1 MPTRSHLG
9 EHSGCAPRSVDFRAS
24 AAPPGVKSGS
34 PNTRGLRRQTLETF
48 ATQGEALGFAG
59 LPEDFPNYRRVH
71 DIAAKALRLLGVSEP
86 ALSLLGY
93 LFNWTQPQDW
103 QKGSRPI
110 AFPSN
115 DTVCDDHGLSEA
127 SLRRYVMELR
137 EAGALTMKDSGNN
150 KRYGRRDPEG
160 RIILAST
167 FGYDLSPLAIHR
179 DRYQDIVKAHRSAC
193 AIRKDARRTIKIAG
207 RALQQMIES
216 AEDWNL
222 VSAYWTVLPQRLDAL
237 NQQLDQAASTAA
249 LTDVAHRFELLRAD
263 ALAVFTRTSSEQAER
278 IKAAGTSCAKP
289 GGSTAGTD
297 DMEQTMSGRPLNF
310 ERLYNTTAV
319 PLDSV
324 FVQARR
330 QVVVSCSGTSVHSTN
345 AVAESEP
352 DFREHEAWTG
362 TAPWDGGEVKSQE
375 VKTSPQELAD
385 LVPEIGDRIAA
396 TGQPVNWGALTV
408 ATTEFA
414 RDYGINPATVR
425 KAVRVIGWQSTHIGL
440 VEVAS
445 KSRAHF
451 DVSPGAYF
459 TSLIGKAERGE
470 LDLRRSLWGL
480 RQAAPE
486 VAASHKP
493 AKIHCEK
500 TPVAVPKS
508 MPAMTEAAEIRA
520 EREKANACR
529 REGPPVQP
537 LGSALAGMVA
547 VPAVKRVL
555 APVIK
560 DACSPPAPRP
570 VGFGSDFAAIQ
581 TSVDEVVA
589 RRKQEQDAKLAAM
602 TPAQRARYDEQERIR
617 LVICAQHRRQTLRR

>member
-1 MPTRSHLG
+1 MPTRSYLREPLG
-9 EHSGCAPRSVDFRAS
+9 YAPRSADFLTS
-24 AAPPGVKSGS
+24 AALPGVKSGL

-48 ATQGEALGFAG
+48 ATQGEAEGFAG

-137 EAGALTMKDSGNN
+137 EAGAITMKDSGNN
-150 KRYGRRDPEG
+150 KRYGRRDPQG

-167 FGYDLSPLAIHR
+167 FGYDLSPLAIHHNH
-179 DRYQDIVKAHRSAC
+179 YQDIVKAHKSAC
-193 AIRKDARRTIKIAG
+193 ALRKDARRTIKIAA

-222 VSAYWTVLPQRLDAL
+222 VSAYWTVLPQRIDAL
-237 NQQLDQAASTAA
+237 AQQFEQAASTAA

-263 ALAVFTRTSSEQAER
+263 ALAVFTRTSSERAER
-278 IKAAGTSCAKP
+278 MKAAGASCAQSSKSAVDID
-289 GGSTAGTD
+289 GIG
-297 DMEQTMSGRPLNF
+297 ETMSGRPLNP

-324 FVQARR
+324 FVQASR
-330 QVVVSCSGTSVHSTN
+330 QVVVGCSSTSVHSTN
-345 AVAESEP
+345 EVGDSEP

-362 TAPWDGGEVKSQE
+362 IAPWDGGEVKSQE

-385 LVPEIGDRIAA
+385 LVPEIGDRIVA
-396 TGQPVNWGALTV
+396 TGQDVNWGSLTV
-408 ATTEFA
+408 ATAAFA
-414 RDYGINPATVR
+414 RDYGINSATVR
-425 KAVRVIGWQSTHIGL
+425 KAVRVIGWQSTHISL
-440 VEVAS
+440 VVVAS

-480 RQAAPE
+480 RQAAPDI
-486 VAASHKP
+486 AASHKP

-500 TPVAVPKS
+500 TPIAVPKPL
-508 MPAMTEAAEIRA
+508 PAMTEAAEIRA
-520 EREKANACR
+520 EREKANASR
-529 REGPPVQP
+529 RDGPPVQP

-547 VPAVKRVL
+547 VPAVKRGL
-555 APVIK
+555 ATVIK
-560 DACSPPAPRP
+560 DACPASTPLP
-570 VGFGSDFAAIQ
+570 VGFESDLAAIQ
-581 TSVDEVVA
+581 SSVEELAA
-589 RRKQEQDAKLAAM
+589 RRKQAQDAKLAAM
-602 TPAQRARYDEQERIR
+602 TPSQRARHDEQERIR
-617 LVICAQHRRQTLRR
+617 LAICAQHRRQTLRR

>member
-9 EHSGCAPRSVDFRAS
+9 EQSGYAPRSADVRAS
-24 AAPPGVKSGS
+24 VVMPVVKSGS

-48 ATQGEALGFAG
+48 ATQGEAEGFAG
-59 LPEDFPNYRRVH
+59 LPADFPNYRRVH

-137 EAGALTMKDSGNN
+137 EAGAITMKDSGNN
-150 KRYGRRDPEG
+150 KRYGRRDPQG

-167 FGYDLSPLAIHR
+167 FGYDLSPLAIYR
-179 DRYQDIVKAHRSAC
+179 DHYQGIVKAHKSAC
-193 AIRKDARRTIKIAG
+193 ALRKDARRTIKIAA

-216 AEDWNL
+216 ADDWNL
-222 VSAYWTVLPQRLDAL
+222 VSAYWTVLQQRIDDLA
-237 NQQLDQAASTAA
+237 QQFEQAASTAA

-263 ALAVFTRTSSEQAER
+263 ALAVFTRTSSERAKRME
-278 IKAAGTSCAKP
+278 AAGASGAQSSE
-289 GGSTAGTD
+289 STVDID
-297 DMEQTMSGRPLNF
+297 DIEQTMSGRPLTT

-330 QVVVSCSGTSVHSTN
+330 QVVVSCSNTSVHSTN
-345 AVAESEP
+345 EVGDSEP

-396 TGQPVNWGALTV
+396 TGQSVNWGSLTI
-408 ATTEFA
+408 ATTAFA

-425 KAVRVIGWQSTHIGL
+425 KAVRVIGWQSTHTSVRARSRQGKPRSARAPACGL
-440 VEVAS
+440 LI
-445 KSRAHF
+445 KQPSR
-451 DVSPGAYF
+451 
-459 TSLIGKAERGE
+459 RG
-470 LDLRRSLWGL
+470 
-480 RQAAPE
+480 PI
-486 VAASHKP
+486 P
-493 AKIHCEK
+493 
-500 TPVAVPKS
+500 
-508 MPAMTEAAEIRA
+508 
-520 EREKANACR
+520 ACR
-529 REGPPVQP
+529 AWSGCGNRGRAAAAFVLQ
-537 LGSALAGMVA
+537 LG
-547 VPAVKRVL
+547 R
-555 APVIK
+555 
-560 DACSPPAPRP
+560 
-570 VGFGSDFAAIQ
+570 
-581 TSVDEVVA
+581 
-589 RRKQEQDAKLAAM
+589 
-602 TPAQRARYDEQERIR
+602 
-617 LVICAQHRRQTLRR
+617 

>member
-9 EHSGCAPRSVDFRAS
+9 EPSGYAPRSADFRTS
-24 AAPPGVKSGS
+24 AALPSGKS

-48 ATQGEALGFAG
+48 ATQGEAEGFAG
-59 LPEDFPNYRRVH
+59 LPDDFPNYRRVH

-150 KRYGRRDPEG
+150 KRYGRRDPQG
-160 RIILAST
+160 GIILASS

-179 DRYQDIVKAHRSAC
+179 ERYQDIVKAHKSAC
-193 AIRKDARRTIKIAG
+193 ALRKDARRTIKIAN
-207 RALQQMIES
+207 RALLQMIES

-222 VSAYWTVLPQRLDAL
+222 VSTYWTALPQRLDAL
-237 NQQLDQAASTAA
+237 TQQLDQASSTAA
-249 LTDVAHRFELLRAD
+249 LIEVAHRFDLLRAD
-263 ALAVFTRTSSEQAER
+263 ALAVFTHTSNERAER
-278 IKAAGTSCAKP
+278 KKAAGVSCAKQSE
-289 GGSTAGTD
+289 GTARSD
-297 DMEQTMSGRPLNF
+297 DLEQTMSGRPF
-310 ERLYNTTAV
+310 TSDRHYNTTEN
-319 PLDSV
+319 PLNLN

-330 QVVVSCSGTSVHSTN
+330 QVVTSCSSTLPPSTN
-345 AVAESEP
+345 PVGVGEP

-375 VKTSPQELAD
+375 IKTSPQELAD

-396 TGQPVNWGALTV
+396 THQPVSWGSLTV
-408 ATTEFA
+408 ATTAFA

-425 KAVRVIGWQSTHIGL
+425 KAVRVIGWQSAHISL
-440 VEVAS
+440 VVVAS

-480 RQAAPE
+480 RQASPE
-486 VAASHKP
+486 IAASHKP
-493 AKIHCEK
+493 AKIHDEK
-500 TPVAVPKS
+500 IPLTAPK
-508 MPAMTEAAEIRA
+508 PLTIVTEAAEIRA
-520 EREKANACR
+520 EREKANASR
-529 REGPPVQP
+529 RDGPSVQP

-547 VPAVKRVL
+547 IRSVKRVL
-555 APVIK
+555 APIIK
-560 DACSPPAPRP
+560 DACPAPAPRH
-570 VGFGSDFAAIQ
+570 VGGFGSDLAAIQ
-581 TSVDEVVA
+581 SSVEEMAA
-589 RRKQEQDAKLAAM
+589 RRKQEHDAKLAAM
-602 TPAQRARYDEQERIR
+602 TPSQRARHDERERIR
-617 LVICAQHRRQTLRR
+617 LAVCAQHRRQTLRR